1 MVYSKDTYTSRMM
14 YLVIFL
20 CFNNLCLVYNITGI
34 FDTIRIPV
42 QLLAIFYITLKMMV
56 GFNTFKKVPNDKYS
70 RSVISIIM
78 LISYLCIQIVFQRSN
93 ETSLLNNLSN
103 GIFSLLLYLYFMIGS
118 ESKCNVNYEKL
129 SCVALLILCPVF
141 IYFRINM
148 PLTGAPTHIYH
159 AQYVNSIYYI
169 VLLLPFGLR
178 SRWRYLLI
186 GMVGLCVLFSGK
198 QGAFLAV
205 VIGVICFYMSERKVF
220 DNSLGKKSKI
230 WIVVL
235 GIIVVFAYDYVSTNM
250 EFDILRGFQS
260 LEDDGGNGRL
270 EIYQHLL
277 TLIKQSSFIE
287 LVLGH
292 GGMNAV
298 FNRLG
303 ISAHNDF
310 IEILFD
316 FGFIGFILYAIFIVS
331 LISCYLKLINIK
343 SQLAPSLI
351 YTIVVFLVLS
361 MVSHL
366 IFVLKYCMLLM
377 SFLGI
382 IMFEARKEEIE
393 WKKAKRESKS
403 L

>member
-1 MVYSKDTYTSRMM
+1 
-14 YLVIFL
+14 
-20 CFNNLCLVYNITGI
+20 
-34 FDTIRIPV
+34 
-42 QLLAIFYITLKMMV
+42 
-56 GFNTFKKVPNDKYS
+56 
-70 RSVISIIM
+70 
-78 LISYLCIQIVFQRSN
+78 
-93 ETSLLNNLSN
+93 
-103 GIFSLLLYLYFMIGS
+103 
-118 ESKCNVNYEKL
+118 
-129 SCVALLILCPVF
+129 
-141 IYFRINM
+141 M
-148 PLTGAPTHIYH
+148 PFTGAPTHIYH

-178 SRWRYLLI
+178 SRWRYFLI

-220 DNSLGKKSKI
+220 DNSLGKKLKI

-235 GIIVVFAYDYVSTNM
+235 GIIVFFAYDYVSTNM

-270 EIYQHLL
+270 EIYQYLL

-298 FNRLG
+298 SNRLG

-310 IEILFD
+310 IEIIFD

-382 IMFEARKEEIE
+382 IMFEARREEIE

>member
-20 CFNNLCLVYNITGI
+20 CFNNLCLIYNITGI
-34 FDTIRIPV
+34 FDALRIPV
-42 QLLAIFYITLKMMV
+42 QLLAIFYIALKMMV
-56 GFNTFKKVPNDKYS
+56 SFNASIGVSKDKYT
-70 RSVISIIM
+70 RSVVSIIL
-78 LISYLCIQIVFQRSN
+78 LIAYLCIQIVFQRSS

-103 GIFSLLLYLYFMIGS
+103 GIFSLLLFLYFMVES
-118 ESKCNVNYEKL
+118 ENKCSVNYEKL
-129 SCVALLILCPVF
+129 SCVALLVLCPVF

-148 PLTGAPTHIYH
+148 PITGAPTNIYH

-169 VLLLPFGLR
+169 LLLLPFGLR

-198 QGAFLAV
+198 QGAFLAI
-205 VIGVICFYMSERKVF
+205 VIGVICFYISERKVF
-220 DNSLGKKSKI
+220 DNSLGKKSNI

-235 GIIVVFAYDYVSTNM
+235 GIIAFCVYNYVSTNT

-270 EIYQHLL
+270 EIYQNLL
-277 TLIKQSSFIE
+277 ALIKQSSLIE

-316 FGFIGFILYAIFIVS
+316 FGLIGFILYAIFIVS
-331 LISCYLKLINIK
+331 LVSCYSKLIKIK

-351 YTIVVFLVLS
+351 YTIVVFIVLS